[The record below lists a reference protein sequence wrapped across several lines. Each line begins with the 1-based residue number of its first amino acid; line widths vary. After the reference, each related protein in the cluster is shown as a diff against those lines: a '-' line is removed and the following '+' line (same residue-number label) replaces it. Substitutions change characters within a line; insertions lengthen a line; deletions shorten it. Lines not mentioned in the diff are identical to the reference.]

1 MDRETMSNEENYC
14 FDLAGYLHVPGVLVR
29 GEVERLNKALD
40 EAPRQLKIASVS
52 SFCDMKVRTIMA
64 TPIPPMRRAMTPSA
78 PRYWPIR
85 LMERDKEDCMSS

>member
-40 EAPRQLKIASVS
+40 EAGRINHHEARRRHAQYFLKVLV
-52 SFCDMKVRTIMA
+52 K
-64 TPIPPMRRAMTPSA
+64 
-78 PRYWPIR
+78 
-85 LMERDKEDCMSS
+85 L